1 MNNHSLPVPAH
12 VVFDKDGTLIDFHA
26 MWSDWLEGVAHGLT
40 AGAGQPLTPAY
51 LAFAGYDAAARRTL
65 PGGRLALL
73 SMADFFAETVRF
85 LDGHGVAA
93 PEQVAAAAWSVPDP
107 IHTAHPIM
115 DLGELFTAL
124 RGLGCRLTVA
134 TSDDHYPAVATL
146 ENLGVLHHIEAIV
159 GADDGLPIKPAPD
172 AVLALCQATGLAPE
186 RTLVVGD
193 SLTDMLMAKAAGA
206 TAVGVLTG
214 ITPAAQLAPAADRV
228 IDGIHQLLAL
238 FEPPAAGKA

>member
-1 MNNHSLPVPAH
+1 MDNHRLPVPDH
-12 VVFDKDGTLIDFHA
+12 IVFDKDGTLIEFHA
-26 MWSDWLEGVAHGLT
+26 MWSDWLEGVAHGLS
-40 AGAGQPLTPAY
+40 AGAGQPLTAEY
-51 LAFAGYDAAARRTL
+51 LRFASYDADTRRTL

-73 SMADFFAETVRF
+73 SMTDFYAETVQF
-85 LDGHGVAA
+85 LQAHGVAA

-107 IHTAHPIM
+107 IHTAHPIT
-115 DLGELFTAL
+115 DLAELFTAL
-124 RGLGCRLTVA
+124 RKRGCRLTVA

-146 ENLGVLHHIEAIV
+146 ENLGVLHHIEAII

-172 AVLALCQATGLAPE
+172 AVLALCRATGIPPE

-193 SLTDMLMAKAAGA
+193 SLTDMQMAKAAGA

-214 ITPAAQLAPAADRV
+214 ITAAAQLAPGADRV

-238 FEPPAAGKA
+238 FEPPA